1 MISLELIAKI
11 ENLSMNRVEKYQ
23 VEFCF
28 RREAETKF

>member
-23 VEFCF
+23 VEFRF
-28 RREAETKF
+28 GQEAEAKF